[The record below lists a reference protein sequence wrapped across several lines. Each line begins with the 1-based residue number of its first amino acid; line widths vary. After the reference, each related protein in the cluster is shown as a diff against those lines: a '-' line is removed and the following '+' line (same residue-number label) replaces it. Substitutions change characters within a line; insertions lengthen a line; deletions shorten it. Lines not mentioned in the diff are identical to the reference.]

1 MSRTKVKFTNRI
13 DRRAGQQGSRPS
25 VRGQAEVEKN
35 VTGHHYSEV
44 ASSGWSQKKRLRTQ
58 NHKNNSTKFHR
69 TISIGSINTTTM
81 KDPMKFAQCIAQCKA
96 LRHSLTFIQETH
108 MIGNRTI
115 PFKDSELCGW
125 RFINSGLKGKAQDGV
140 GIALSPDVELVDI
153 DNILNGRI
161 LLVRC
166 ILYDIKISAFCAYA
180 PTELY
185 AESTEDIFFP

>member
-35 VTGHHYSEV
+35 VTGRHYSGV
-44 ASSGWSQKKRLRTQ
+44 ASPGWPKPKRLRTRS
-58 NHKNNSTKFHR
+58 NNNKSTQFHR
-69 TISIGSINTTTM
+69 TVSIGSINTTTM

-96 LRHSLTFIQETH
+96 LGHSLTFIQETH

-115 PFKDSELCGW
+115 PFKDSDLCGW

-140 GIALSPDVELVDI
+140 GIALYPDVELV
-153 DNILNGRI
+153 
-161 LLVRC
+161 VRPSHVY
-166 ILYDIKISAFCAYA
+166 LS
-180 PTELY
+180 
-185 AESTEDIFFP
+185 S